1 MIVILMEV
9 LISNRLRRV
18 EDPTLPLAPI
28 IARVLMWL
36 ADILELVNLDEDV
49 LIRS

>member
-1 MIVILMEV
+1 MILIEV

-28 IARVLMWL
+28 MARVLMWL
-36 ADILELVNLDEDV
+36 ADILELMKLNEDV
-49 LIRS
+49 LISS